1 MNTTFLDECFKAR
14 MDYLRG
20 RFPLEDFRKKFKE
33 EYARRGVVMMQPTIV
48 STLSEGVTHDCSHGF
63 LFKTQHNL
71 DFALW
76 LVRRW
81 GFSVTK
87 RCEHEGGREYTAYI
101 VQLSDEYL
109 RRQVGSDKAGIIR
122 TGLRTLSNVD
132 RTKKQKPSDYSD
144 ELYEHEFHELL
155 KGIRL

>member
-1 MNTTFLDECFKAR
+1 MDTTFLDECFKAR
-14 MDYLRG
+14 MDYLG
-20 RFPLEDFRKKFKE
+20 ERFPLEDFRKKFKE
-33 EYARRGVVMMQPTIV
+33 EYARRGMVMMQPTIV
-48 STLSEGVTHDCSHGF
+48 STLSEGVTLHCSHGF

-71 DFALW
+71 DVALW

-81 GFSVTK
+81 GFIVTK

-109 RRQVGSDKAGIIR
+109 RRHLGSDKAGIIR

-132 RTKKQKPSDYSD
+132 RKKKQKPSDWM
-144 ELYEHEFHELL
+144 E
-155 KGIRL
+155 

>member
-1 MNTTFLDECFKAR
+1 MDTTFLDECFKAR
-14 MDYLRG
+14 VDYLRE

-33 EYARRGVVMMQPTIV
+33 EYARRGMVMMQPTII
-48 STLSEGVTHDCSHGF
+48 STLSKGVAHDCLHGF

-71 DFALW
+71 DIALW

-87 RCEHEGGREYTAYI
+87 RCEHEGGGEYTAYI
-101 VQLSDEYL
+101 VQLPDEYL
-109 RRQVGSDKAGIIR
+109 RRHQGRDKAGIIR

-132 RTKKQKPSDYSD
+132 RTKKQKPFDWTV
-144 ELYEHEFHELL
+144 
-155 KGIRL
+155 

>member
-1 MNTTFLDECFKAR
+1 MDTTFLDECFKAR
-14 MDYLRG
+14 VDYLRE

-33 EYARRGVVMMQPTIV
+33 EYARCGMVMMQPTIV
-48 STLSEGVTHDCSHGF
+48 STLSEGVALDCSHGF

-71 DFALW
+71 DIALW

-81 GFSVTK
+81 GFSVMK

-109 RRQVGSDKAGIIR
+109 RRQLGRDKAGIIR
-122 TGLRTLSNVD
+122 TGLRSISNVD
-132 RTKKQKPSDYSD
+132 RTKKQKPFDWTV
-144 ELYEHEFHELL
+144 
-155 KGIRL
+155 